1 MDAPS
6 TREGK
11 IMEFNIFKLHDLL
24 DPRNKTFVG
33 VVEAMSA
40 FDARCIW
47 VELNGISLDH
57 LREYIALFPNAT

>member
-1 MDAPS
+1 M
-6 TREGK
+6 K
-11 IMEFNIFKLHDLL
+11 FNIFKLHDLL

>member
-1 MDAPS
+1 M
-6 TREGK
+6 K
-11 IMEFNIFKLHDLL
+11 FNIFKLHDLL
-24 DPRNKTFVG
+24 DPENKTFVG

-57 LREYIALFPNAT
+57 LREYVALFPNAA